1 MAKEKQEL
9 LLDLGQIALDI
20 VGIFEPTPFAD
31 LTNAGISIWRGNWLD
46 AGLSAVGVIPYL
58 GDAAKLGKLGKFGKV
73 IERAVELAKLDPGF
87 ADQLRPALRKI
98 KDAIDAA
105 PVDSLPG
112 PARDAVRSMK
122 GKLDEF
128 FSGAGVNP
136 AEHPATAAGDIGD
149 VLIDMRERLRQD
161 GGEVWNGC
169 RFTLQRDGRF
179 SLDFAFDQA
188 TS

>member
-1 MAKEKQEL
+1 MQ
-9 LLDLGQIALDI
+9 LGQDEQAYQTIA
-20 VGIFEPTPFAD
+20 
-31 LTNAGISIWRGNWLD
+31 SILKD
-46 AGLSAVGVIPYL
+46 VMPA
-58 GDAAKLGKLGKFGKV
+58 DAAWITAEATVGDDWSEVRFTYGG
-73 IERAVELAKLDPGF
+73 
-87 ADQLRPALRKI
+87 ADGTPRYF
-98 KDAIDAA
+98 
-105 PVDSLPG
+105 
-112 PARDAVRSMK
+112 SM
-122 GKLDEF
+122 
-128 FSGAGVNP
+128 

>member
-1 MAKEKQEL
+1 MSEQRISPEL
-9 LLDLGQIALDI
+9 KPSDVRLERIGAILGTLLPAEADWITAEAT
-20 VGIFEPTPFAD
+20 VGDDWSEVRFTYGGADGTPRYF
-31 LTNAGISIWRGNWLD
+31 
-46 AGLSAVGVIPYL
+46 
-58 GDAAKLGKLGKFGKV
+58 
-73 IERAVELAKLDPGF
+73 
-87 ADQLRPALRKI
+87 
-98 KDAIDAA
+98 
-105 PVDSLPG
+105 
-112 PARDAVRSMK
+112 SM
-122 GKLDEF
+122 
-128 FSGAGVNP
+128 